1 MRIRLSTVFQA
12 SIILLTIWLALAGQQ
27 QDDRAREVDQR
38 AGRTEGAEENA
49 RDKHAPA
56 TGIAYGPSGSW
67 FGGGLANR
75 R

>member
-12 SIILLTIWLALAGQQ
+12 TIILLAIWLAVAGQR
-27 QDDRAREVDQR
+27 QDDRAREADQR
-38 AGRTEGAEENA
+38 AVQIEGAGEDVREK
-49 RDKHAPA
+49 RAPA

-67 FGGGLANR
+67 FGGGLAER